1 MHVPV
6 ENDDVTR
13 LSCNQEYL
21 HGPAPPLALNT
32 THLVE
37 DDNLVVCR
45 SVLGAQTERRGTYT
59 EREREREREGGREE
73 NEREGKK
80 KVIKKDS
87 PADLTRRCD

>member
-13 LSCNQEYL
+13 LSCYQEYL

-37 DDNLVVCR
+37 DDDLVVCR

-59 EREREREREGGREE
+59 EREREREE
-73 NEREGKK
+73 NEREGRETGRKGREGEGQRKK
-80 KVIKKDS
+80 
-87 PADLTRRCD
+87 

>member
-37 DDNLVVCR
+37 DDDLVVCR

-59 EREREREREGGREE
+59 ERERERKMRGREE
-73 NEREGKK
+73 KQGEREEREKGREKS
-80 KVIKKDS
+80 DQERF
-87 PADLTRRCD
+87 TG